1 MSEPASVETSL
12 SAVPPPVPDFPDPG
26 RLLRMSRGFSCLFWS
41 MPLMSAAHALAL
53 ASVLPPRWTMGI
65 LLGSFLPLVCGLWM
79 LGGGGNPAF
88 KRGGRMDFAVLAAAA
103 AMFLSPFLAWW
114 AAAPDRIYF
123 AVNAAL
129 HYLATIGLL
138 AGLNGLSGACARR
151 LGDLPLKR
159 ESAAGLGMVLWL
171 SGCTAGALAWLFH
184 RSGILEAGLATVL
197 AHVSQLPSEART
209 LFMLPYAMTAYVM
222 WRAKE
227 TGLRCAIRPAP

>member
-1 MSEPASVETSL
+1 MNEPPLV
-12 SAVPPPVPDFPDPG
+12 AVSPPPVPADPEPEF
-26 RLLRMSRGFSCLFWS
+26 LLRISRGFSCLFWS

-53 ASVLPPRWTMGI
+53 VSFLPPRWTIGI

-79 LGGGGNPAF
+79 LGRAGHPAF
-88 KRGGRMDFAVLAAAA
+88 KPGARMDFAVLAAAA
-103 AMFLSPFLAWW
+103 AIGLSPFLAWW
-114 AAAPDRIYF
+114 AAAPDRTYF
-123 AVNAAL
+123 AANAAL

-138 AGLNGLSGACARR
+138 AGLNGLSVGVARG
-151 LGDLPLKR
+151 LGDRSLRR
-159 ESAAGLGMVLWL
+159 ESLAGLAMVLWL
-171 SGCTAGALAWLFH
+171 SGCTVGALAWLFH

-197 AHVSQLPSEART
+197 QHLSQLPSEART